1 MRILVFWGVYW
12 DLPMKGSYALCRGFL
27 RANLSV
33 LQLTPWDPW
42 CVQRQPETLDLFRGL
57 PEIRYPFK
65 SPLH

>member
-33 LQLTPWDPW
+33 LHARDHALGP
-42 CVQRQPETLDLFRGL
+42 
-57 PEIRYPFK
+57 
-65 SPLH
+65 